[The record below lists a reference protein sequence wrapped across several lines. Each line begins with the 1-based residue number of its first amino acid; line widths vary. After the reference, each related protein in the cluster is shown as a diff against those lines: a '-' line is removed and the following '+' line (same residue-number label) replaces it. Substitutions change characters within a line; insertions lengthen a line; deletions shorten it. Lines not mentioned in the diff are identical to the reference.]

1 MKNKLAKLLA
11 LLLAAALL
19 TACMA
24 GCTGKTEQPA
34 KAEATEKAEP
44 AKDSTP
50 ADEEITLTFWHTY
63 GDAEEA
69 QFKDVVLPLW
79 EKAHPNI
86 KIDAVRQDGGQF
98 HEMIVTSFGT
108 GMSPDV
114 ARVDIANIAAYAK
127 QGGLGCPERL
137 RRTSRRSPAIIWTR
151 PCPPTSIRA
160 SITACRWTPTA
171 RPQSSTRTC

>member
-86 KIDAVRQDGGQF
+86 KIDAPGRRAVPRDDRHLLRHR
-98 HEMIVTSFGT
+98 HE
-108 GMSPDV
+108 P
-114 ARVDIANIAAYAK
+114 RR
-127 QGGLGCPERL
+127 CP
-137 RRTSRRSPAIIWTR
+137 
-151 PCPPTSIRA
+151 C
-160 SITACRWTPTA
+160 
-171 RPQSSTRTC
+171 

>member
-44 AKDSTP
+44 AKDSTL

-69 QFKDVVLPLW
+69 SLKTWF
-79 EKAHPNI
+79 A
-86 KIDAVRQDGGQF
+86 AVGEGSSEYQD
-98 HEMIVTSFGT
+98 
-108 GMSPDV
+108 
-114 ARVDIANIAAYAK
+114 
-127 QGGLGCPERL
+127 
-137 RRTSRRSPAIIWTR
+137 RRGAPGRRSVPR
-151 PCPPTSIRA
+151 DDRHLLRHRHEPRRCPC
-160 SITACRWTPTA
+160 
-171 RPQSSTRTC
+171 

>member
-1 MKNKLAKLLA
+1 MDRRPTA
-11 LLLAAALL
+11 LMQSPDGGKIPSRDAVRPSSPADICMYAETRSTKSKEDQHEKQTCKTACAALAAALL

-86 KIDAVRQDGGQF
+86 KDRRGAPGRRSVPRDDRHLLRHR
-98 HEMIVTSFGT
+98 HEFPTLPVLTL
-108 GMSPDV
+108 P
-114 ARVDIANIAAYAK
+114 
-127 QGGLGCPERL
+127 
-137 RRTSRRSPAIIWTR
+137 TSRPMPS
-151 PCPPTSIRA
+151 RA
-160 SITACRWTPTA
+160 VWLP
-171 RPQSSTRTC
+171 

>member
-11 LLLAAALL
+11 LLLPAALL

-69 QFKDVVLPLW
+69 QFKDVVPDQQPQAGADDLPRRLLS
-79 EKAHPNI
+79 AGHHL
-86 KIDAVRQDGGQF
+86 VGHRQSGVPVYVQ
-98 HEMIVTSFGT
+98 
-108 GMSPDV
+108 
-114 ARVDIANIAAYAK
+114 
-127 QGGLGCPERL
+127 
-137 RRTSRRSPAIIWTR
+137 
-151 PCPPTSIRA
+151 
-160 SITACRWTPTA
+160 
-171 RPQSSTRTC
+171 

>member
-44 AKDSTP
+44 AKDSTL

-79 EKAHPNI
+79 EKAH
-86 KIDAVRQDGGQF
+86 RRHLRGY
-98 HEMIVTSFGT
+98 ES
-108 GMSPDV
+108 
-114 ARVDIANIAAYAK
+114 AA
-127 QGGLGCPERL
+127 LFL
-137 RRTSRRSPAIIWTR
+137 RRVLYGHNRGHVAGQRQ
-151 PCPPTSIRA
+151 CA
-160 SITACRWTPTA
+160 SE
-171 RPQSSTRTC
+171 

>member
-69 QFKDVVLPLW
+69 QFKDVRS
-79 EKAHPNI
+79 A
-86 KIDAVRQDGGQF
+86 AVGEGSSEHQD
-98 HEMIVTSFGT
+98 
-108 GMSPDV
+108 
-114 ARVDIANIAAYAK
+114 
-127 QGGLGCPERL
+127 
-137 RRTSRRSPAIIWTR
+137 RRGAPGRRSVPR
-151 PCPPTSIRA
+151 DDRHLLRHRHEPRRCPC
-160 SITACRWTPTA
+160 
-171 RPQSSTRTC
+171 

>member
-50 ADEEITLTFWHTY
+50 ADEEITLTFCRC
-63 GDAEEA
+63 G
-69 QFKDVVLPLW
+69 
-79 EKAHPNI
+79 
-86 KIDAVRQDGGQF
+86 R
-98 HEMIVTSFGT
+98 
-108 GMSPDV
+108 
-114 ARVDIANIAAYAK
+114 
-127 QGGLGCPERL
+127 RL
-137 RRTSRRSPAIIWTR
+137 IRTSRSTR
-151 PCPPTSIRA
+151 CAR
-160 SITACRWTPTA
+160 TAV
-171 RPQSSTRTC
+171 SSTR